1 MIYDITKNLVK
12 IHPIII
18 QISKTFVIL
27 LQVIVLTIFSQFK
40 NMEEMKDYLMG
51 KHRRIPIKMYIM
63 VLLTSGSDEM
73 GVEMM
78 ILEELKFETDILF
91 RDPIS
96 QPKLHHNNFSS
107 RSFYSIF
114 SPWCLLLTLL
124 RDLIKIKSLLR
135 ILVF

>member
-1 MIYDITKNLVK
+1 MCNVR
-12 IHPIII
+12 
-18 QISKTFVIL
+18 FVIL

-40 NMEEMKDYLMG
+40 NMEEMKDYPMG
-51 KHRRIPIKMYIM
+51 KHRLIPIKMYIM

-78 ILEELKFETDILF
+78 ILEELKLETDILF
-91 RDPIS
+91 RDQIS
-96 QPKLHHNNFSS
+96 QPKLHHNNFSP
-107 RSFYSIF
+107 RSFYSIS
-114 SPWCLLLTLL
+114 SPWCWLHTLL